1 MILYSRAASLS
12 AKPPESAVFDTCEAN
27 IYIDSMRFQ
36 GGVAAWIANTMEG
49 RLRPKMAAA
58 AKAKLCQALKD
69 WGASINDQLD
79 ELETF
84 VAKYPPTYVNNPLV
98 PEQSLDPPEFVT
110 LLNLR
115 DKEGSMAKY
124 VHQGLDETVNYLRG
138 ETYDL
143 DNIYPGPGPVDLN
156 INVFVRNQ
164 LLDAN
169 RALTIKPSE
178 LSFLGERGLLW
189 EGTDKLTKT
198 SIMLKSMRIK
208 GLDNFTKFDPL
219 KYIGEYSVQNE
230 ISFDYLELEC
240 DFTFIIR
247 PSDRDDSVLD
257 HPNPNFR
264 VVETATLSLRLDKVS
279 AALSL
284 LLAVD
289 RGLLEAVEIGSLLRT
304 GKISPC
310 LLSSIFDVAVAG
322 LSINMD
328 DIEPPTLVGF
338 ASPGLDR
345 VFGGASKAA
354 FSAFKDLLLARLPT
368 FFELTVRDYLNSNMI
383 EKYWT
388 YADNQACSWS
398 TAGSFK
404 SKREDGTI
412 DLRDLLL
419 SPKDALGGEYIFE
432 LVIELWDRRSH
443 NSCLF
448 VCDSTDLF
456 LFSAGASGKEPYGD
470 LFSSVVMPMINNKL
484 VSLDADGLPFLN
496 DHAIRPL
503 TSMQSGTE
511 GMLQF
516 GTDLFA
522 IEADSPLS
530 STSSS
535 TQVQLRASNFTIENF
550 DIVRDPVT
558 LLNPI
563 SPHSLNNQVILG
575 PVTRKPLILS
585 SKVILAVS
593 GEDSPL
599 KMYNNL
605 ELKLSLPSSELLF
618 DLFAAIREDRLLS
631 FPLRDVGNF
640 HCWLETVLSIAKNE
654 NADVPTSVGDIFE
667 RFPLDLSRLFVTLS
681 DLRLAGNCVD
691 CSSSGLLALNDILA
705 HIQNAGFSKMLG
717 LRLERLAEEIILGYV
732 AAN

>member
-1 MILYSRAASLS
+1 MIMKSFPLIMTSGPLLAFALMHVLTCPCSGANVFDAIGSSIRRLAIGDFTELNNLIKPAILQLQDMSIGLDMGRATFGQVRCTSFQIGDITMSSNRDTARRVSIPINIVDLDMECEFNYWYQTALIFTGSGSGKVVSTGNDISSRMILYSRAASLS
-12 AKPPESAVFDTCEAN
+12 TKPPESAVFDTCEAN

-208 GLDNFTKFDPL
+208 GLDTFTKFDPL
-219 KYIGEYSVQNE
+219 KYIGEYSVENE

-264 VVETATLSLRLDKVS
+264 VVETATLSLRLDNVG

-310 LLSSIFDVAVAG
+310 LLSTIFDVAVAG

-328 DIEPPTLVGF
+328 DIEPPTLIGF

-354 FSAFKDLLLARLPT
+354 FLAFKDLLLARLPT
-368 FFELTVRDYLNSNMI
+368 FFELTVKDYLNSNII

-398 TAGSFK
+398 TAGPFK
-404 SKREDGTI
+404 SKREDGII

-419 SPKDALGGEYIFE
+419 SPEDALEGE
-432 LVIELWDRRSH
+432 
-443 NSCLF
+443 
-448 VCDSTDLF
+448 
-456 LFSAGASGKEPYGD
+456 
-470 LFSSVVMPMINNKL
+470 
-484 VSLDADGLPFLN
+484 
-496 DHAIRPL
+496 
-503 TSMQSGTE
+503 
-511 GMLQF
+511 
-516 GTDLFA
+516 
-522 IEADSPLS
+522 
-530 STSSS
+530 
-535 TQVQLRASNFTIENF
+535 
-550 DIVRDPVT
+550 
-558 LLNPI
+558 
-563 SPHSLNNQVILG
+563 
-575 PVTRKPLILS
+575 
-585 SKVILAVS
+585 
-593 GEDSPL
+593 
-599 KMYNNL
+599 
-605 ELKLSLPSSELLF
+605 
-618 DLFAAIREDRLLS
+618 
-631 FPLRDVGNF
+631 
-640 HCWLETVLSIAKNE
+640 
-654 NADVPTSVGDIFE
+654 
-667 RFPLDLSRLFVTLS
+667 
-681 DLRLAGNCVD
+681 
-691 CSSSGLLALNDILA
+691 
-705 HIQNAGFSKMLG
+705 
-717 LRLERLAEEIILGYV
+717 
-732 AAN
+732 